1 MIIGAFAVVYFV
13 WGSTYLANAWAVR
26 SIPPFLL
33 AGLRFFF
40 AGLLM
45 LLVGLALKQAKVTA
59 RQWRN
64 AFIAGFLL
72 FVVGNGALV
81 WSLQYIDSGIVA
93 LVVAFEPLLVV
104 LLQWKMRGRRPT
116 IDTLIG
122 IFLGVVGMGLLVGQ
136 PTFLADPN
144 WLVGLGA
151 IFLGMLAWAYVSVWI
166 PTADLPN
173 SNFQSAALQML
184 SGGVLLLVISVFTGD
199 IARFDWTQVLIWRFV
214 IISPMTHGILLFA
227 LIIGGF
233 QGIQSFFLGWPIRSR
248 LVLYANPWLRCG
260 PYSGRVDRFGLLAVE
275 IINPQG
281 RHNLSYLTL
290 SRKGYSLLPEGGEET
305 FLGCT
310 LAPDLNVTGEEPKR
324 ALQDLLALCPYTDWN
339 HPPSIRLLSDQNDHL
354 VLNVNLLTSRFE
366 GPFRN
371 LLQEAGFRSVRN
383 QPATHHP
390 FTSHDIVD

>member
-1 MIIGAFAVVYFV
+1 MESINPT
-13 WGSTYLANAWAVR
+13 WGSWIV
-26 SIPPFLL
+26 
-33 AGLRFFF
+33 
-40 AGLLM
+40 
-45 LLVGLALKQAKVTA
+45 
-59 RQWRN
+59 
-64 AFIAGFLL
+64 IAIWL
-72 FVVGNGALV
+72 GAL
-81 WSLQYIDSGIVA
+81 W
-93 LVVAFEPLLVV
+93 LVVRMLERSFPGFVRALPFPPRVILAIRLMRRWLPFVILL
-104 LLQWKMRGRRPT
+104 
-116 IDTLIG
+116 
-122 IFLGVVGMGLLVGQ
+122 
-136 PTFLADPN
+136 
-144 WLVGLGA
+144 
-151 IFLGMLAWAYVSVWI
+151 
-166 PTADLPN
+166 
-173 SNFQSAALQML
+173 
-184 SGGVLLLVISVFTGD
+184 
-199 IARFDWTQVLIWRFV
+199 VLIWRFV

-305 FLGCT
+305 FLECT

>member
-122 IFLGVVGMGLLVGQ
+122 IFLGVIGMGLLVGQ

-199 IARFDWTQVLIWRFV
+199 IARFDWTQVSERSIRSFIYLILGG
-214 IISPMTHGILLFA
+214 SILAFTSFNYLLKNVATEKVVTNTYVNPVVA
-227 LIIGGF
+227 L
-233 QGIQSFFLGWPIRSR
+233 FLGWWLNHEQVSSQSVFAS
-248 LVLYANPWLRCG
+248 VL
-260 PYSGRVDRFGLLAVE
+260 LLGGVVLTNTK
-275 IINPQG
+275 INW
-281 RHNLSYLTL
+281 
-290 SRKGYSLLPEGGEET
+290 KW
-305 FLGCT
+305 
-310 LAPDLNVTGEEPKR
+310 
-324 ALQDLLALCPYTDWN
+324 DW
-339 HPPSIRLLSDQNDHL
+339 R
-354 VLNVNLLTSRFE
+354 
-366 GPFRN
+366 
-371 LLQEAGFRSVRN
+371 
-383 QPATHHP
+383 
-390 FTSHDIVD
+390 